1 MTKSTPRGRRGRKP
15 AGRGGET
22 VGRYQHQFSARI
34 PGDLYHLLAATN
46 AILGRTH
53 WQILEDALQLY
64 LRQLPATERNVVI
77 SSAKKRR
84 AACDQCQSDPS

>member
-15 AGRGGET
+15 AGRAGET

-46 AILGRTH
+46 AVLGRTH
-53 WQILEDALQLY
+53 WEILEHALDLY
-64 LRQLPATERNVVI
+64 LRELMPAQRSAIT
-77 SSAKKRR
+77 SSAKVRQ
-84 AACDQCQSDPS
+84 ASCGNCEAT